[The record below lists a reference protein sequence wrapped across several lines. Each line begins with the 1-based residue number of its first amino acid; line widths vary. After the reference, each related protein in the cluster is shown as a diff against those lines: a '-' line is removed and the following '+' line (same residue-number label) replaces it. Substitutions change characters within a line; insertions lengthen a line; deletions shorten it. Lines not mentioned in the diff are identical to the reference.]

1 MYLKF
6 QQKLT
11 DFAVRLLDLNI
22 NKLKQKQ
29 INLIK
34 IELLDL
40 INEAKELEKFFV
52 SSEDNDVMYKLT
64 CENITS
70 FIEVLNNTVIINN
83 DLGVLRQ
90 EGNIIVFETADS
102 IIELGENLGDVK
114 ASDIDMLFVSSITE
128 NTVTITGQEFSII
141 KSSNGNVESLRAGNN
156 ILNDE
161 LINILVDTHLAKLEL
176 HPINKELTGTY
187 YVMTVEVTHETLQEF
202 DRKVSINENVLRHLI
217 IKVEGE

>member
-1 MYLKF
+1 MIYLEF

-52 SSEDNDVMYKLT
+52 STEDNDRMYKLT

-70 FIEVLNNTVIINN
+70 FIDVLNNTVKRIENIQDDNLKVIITQVN
-83 DLGVLRQ
+83 
-90 EGNIIVFETADS
+90 
-102 IIELGENLGDVK
+102 
-114 ASDIDMLFVSSITE
+114 
-128 NTVTITGQEFSII
+128 
-141 KSSNGNVESLRAGNN
+141 
-156 ILNDE
+156 E
-161 LINILVDTHLAKLEL
+161 LI
-176 HPINKELTGTY
+176 
-187 YVMTVEVTHETLQEF
+187 
-202 DRKVSINENVLRHLI
+202 
-217 IKVEGE
+217 

>member
-52 SSEDNDVMYKLT
+52 STEDNDIMYKLT

-70 FIEVLNNTVIINN
+70 FIDVLNSTVKRIEDIQDDNLEEIIIQVN
-83 DLGVLRQ
+83 
-90 EGNIIVFETADS
+90 
-102 IIELGENLGDVK
+102 
-114 ASDIDMLFVSSITE
+114 
-128 NTVTITGQEFSII
+128 
-141 KSSNGNVESLRAGNN
+141 
-156 ILNDE
+156 E
-161 LINILVDTHLAKLEL
+161 LI
-176 HPINKELTGTY
+176 
-187 YVMTVEVTHETLQEF
+187 
-202 DRKVSINENVLRHLI
+202 
-217 IKVEGE
+217 

>member
-1 MYLKF
+1 MIYLEF

-52 SSEDNDVMYKLT
+52 STEDNDIMYKLT

-70 FIEVLNNTVIINN
+70 FIDVLNSTVKRIDDIQDDNLKVIITQVN
-83 DLGVLRQ
+83 
-90 EGNIIVFETADS
+90 
-102 IIELGENLGDVK
+102 
-114 ASDIDMLFVSSITE
+114 
-128 NTVTITGQEFSII
+128 
-141 KSSNGNVESLRAGNN
+141 
-156 ILNDE
+156 E
-161 LINILVDTHLAKLEL
+161 LI
-176 HPINKELTGTY
+176 
-187 YVMTVEVTHETLQEF
+187 
-202 DRKVSINENVLRHLI
+202 
-217 IKVEGE
+217 

>member
-1 MYLKF
+1 MIYLEF

-52 SSEDNDVMYKLT
+52 STEDNDRMYKLT

-70 FIEVLNNTVIINN
+70 FIDVLNNTVKRIDDIQDDNLKVIITQVN
-83 DLGVLRQ
+83 
-90 EGNIIVFETADS
+90 
-102 IIELGENLGDVK
+102 
-114 ASDIDMLFVSSITE
+114 
-128 NTVTITGQEFSII
+128 
-141 KSSNGNVESLRAGNN
+141 
-156 ILNDE
+156 E
-161 LINILVDTHLAKLEL
+161 LI
-176 HPINKELTGTY
+176 
-187 YVMTVEVTHETLQEF
+187 
-202 DRKVSINENVLRHLI
+202 
-217 IKVEGE
+217 

>member
-52 SSEDNDVMYKLT
+52 STEDNDRMYKLT

-70 FIEVLNNTVIINN
+70 FIDVLNSTVKRIDDIQDDNLKVIITQVN
-83 DLGVLRQ
+83 
-90 EGNIIVFETADS
+90 
-102 IIELGENLGDVK
+102 
-114 ASDIDMLFVSSITE
+114 
-128 NTVTITGQEFSII
+128 
-141 KSSNGNVESLRAGNN
+141 
-156 ILNDE
+156 E
-161 LINILVDTHLAKLEL
+161 LI
-176 HPINKELTGTY
+176 
-187 YVMTVEVTHETLQEF
+187 
-202 DRKVSINENVLRHLI
+202 
-217 IKVEGE
+217 

>member
-34 IELLDL
+34 TELLDL

-52 SSEDNDVMYKLT
+52 STEDNDIMYKLT

-70 FIEVLNNTVIINN
+70 FIDVLNNTVKRIDDIQDDNLKVIITQVN
-83 DLGVLRQ
+83 
-90 EGNIIVFETADS
+90 
-102 IIELGENLGDVK
+102 
-114 ASDIDMLFVSSITE
+114 
-128 NTVTITGQEFSII
+128 
-141 KSSNGNVESLRAGNN
+141 
-156 ILNDE
+156 E
-161 LINILVDTHLAKLEL
+161 LI
-176 HPINKELTGTY
+176 
-187 YVMTVEVTHETLQEF
+187 
-202 DRKVSINENVLRHLI
+202 
-217 IKVEGE
+217 